1 MVPRRPPCPFRLTA
15 PPGGWC
21 RADPVQVG
29 ALTPQQVQ
37 HLPAIHIRQELT
49 PPGLHGLRY
58 AALSGMGLYNM
69 GAPLHPYIPYYNRAA
84 VLVCTASGVAVVSG
98 MRWRCYGAVIRSSVA
113 QVVYSRL
120 VWLLYCVRWNRSNQ
134 RKRHCK
140 ALCAVLQR
148 GRYICIDGRKAVVN
162 VCMGLYCNRTKQK
175 PCTLSRCKAKE
186 KPGHF

>member
-1 MVPRRPPCPFRLTA
+1 MET
-15 PPGGWC
+15 
-21 RADPVQVG
+21 
-29 ALTPQQVQ
+29 LTPQQVRRVCTADTLSALASDLQ
-37 HLPAIHIRQELT
+37 TVGADPAGLT
-49 PPGLHGLRY
+49 WSVMCCTVWYGSITGAHRY
-58 AALSGMGLYNM
+58 
-69 GAPLHPYIPYYNRAA
+69 PYIHYYNRAA
-84 VLVCTASGVAVVSG
+84 VLTCTASGVAVVSST
-98 MRWRCYGAVIRSSVA
+98 RWRCCGAVMRSSVA

-120 VWLLYCVRWNRSNQ
+120 VRLLYCVRWNRSNQ

-186 KPGHF
+186 KPGHC